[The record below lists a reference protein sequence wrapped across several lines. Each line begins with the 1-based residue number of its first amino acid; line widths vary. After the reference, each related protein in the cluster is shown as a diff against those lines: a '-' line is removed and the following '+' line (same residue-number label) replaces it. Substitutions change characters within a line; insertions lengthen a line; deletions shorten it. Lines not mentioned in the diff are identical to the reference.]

1 MNHRKNTSIDGFV
14 ARQPQ
19 RTRLG
24 TPGAAL
30 HSGNMT
36 AAETKSSRR
45 VDASVSKKSTGKS
58 TVIDDINGSLRA
70 IDEDASKHIKKKK
83 NRRKK
88 RKIVKIALIIF
99 GLMVAGLIGFGLY
112 KAWMA
117 GAKMFQGNLLN
128 IFQQQELKMDEHG
141 RSNVLI

>member
-30 HSGNMT
+30 HSGSMT
-36 AAETKSSRR
+36 AAETKPSRR
-45 VDASVSKKSTGKS
+45 VDASVPKKSTGKS

-70 IDEDASKHIKKKK
+70 IDEDASKHIKK
-83 NRRKK
+83 
-88 RKIVKIALIIF
+88 RKID
-99 GLMVAGLIGFGLY
+99 
-112 KAWMA
+112 
-117 GAKMFQGNLLN
+117 AKNA
-128 IFQQQELKMDEHG
+128 
-141 RSNVLI
+141 RSSKLH